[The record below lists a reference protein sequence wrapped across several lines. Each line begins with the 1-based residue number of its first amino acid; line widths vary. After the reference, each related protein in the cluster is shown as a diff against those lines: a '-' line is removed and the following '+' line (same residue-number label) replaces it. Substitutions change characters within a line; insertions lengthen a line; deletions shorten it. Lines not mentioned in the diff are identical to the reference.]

1 MARVADQKEKWEM
14 GLGSTRRK
22 GTRERSAESKGKR
35 GEGQEGVGEGR
46 RATDGGR
53 ERVLEGVLASGE
65 GSKDSLGDAVA
76 LHSFSDILQE
86 FGDLTLF
93 PNRRSTDAQMGRGVQ
108 QKQVSVVG
116 RSRQERGRG
125 KC

>member
-46 RATDGGR
+46 RETDGGR
-53 ERVLEGVLASGE
+53 ERVLEGVLASRE

-93 PNRRSTDAQMGRGVQ
+93 PNRRSTDAQMGRGSTTET
-108 QKQVSVVG
+108 SVC
-116 RSRQERGRG
+116 SR
-125 KC
+125 

>member
-46 RATDGGR
+46 RETD
-53 ERVLEGVLASGE
+53 GE
-65 GSKDSLGDAVA
+65 GSG
-76 LHSFSDILQE
+76 
-86 FGDLTLF
+86 G
-93 PNRRSTDAQMGRGVQ
+93 
-108 QKQVSVVG
+108 
-116 RSRQERGRG
+116 
-125 KC
+125 